1 VLTLKE
7 ILTEYIAHQE
17 EIIVRRTKYD
27 LDKALARAH
36 ILEGLIIAL
45 DNIDEIIAIIRSSYD
60 NAEER

>member
-1 VLTLKE
+1 MLTLKE